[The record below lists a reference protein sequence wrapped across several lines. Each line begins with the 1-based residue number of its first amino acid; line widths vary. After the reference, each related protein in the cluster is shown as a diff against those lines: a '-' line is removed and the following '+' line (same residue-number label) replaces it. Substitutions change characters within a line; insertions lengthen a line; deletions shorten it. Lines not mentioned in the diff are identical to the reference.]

1 MLSKIILNNLYL
13 RKNLSIKGKNEIT
26 ISLEL
31 KKIIENNEKIIIK
44 LNLGGKPFKIIELR
58 RKEW

>member
-1 MLSKIILNNLYL
+1 MLNNLYL
-13 RKNLSIKGKNEIT
+13 RKNLKVRGKGEIT

-31 KKIIENNEKIIIK
+31 KKIIERNDKIIIK
-44 LNLGGKPFKIIELR
+44 LNLGEKPFKIIELR